1 MKCDGSVKLV
11 LPPHRIYVRY
21 DTGII
26 SFVHNMEKNSRVPRL
41 GYLELPKIVTEFFLQ
56 LLHTI
61 KFLPIELKT
70 LHTTV

>member
-41 GYLELPKIVTEFFLQ
+41 GYLELTEIVTQ
-56 LLHTI
+56 N
-61 KFLPIELKT
+61 KRVPD
-70 LHTTV
+70 

>member
-1 MKCDGSVKLV
+1 MMNFGAEWVMKCDGSVKLV

-41 GYLELPKIVTEFFLQ
+41 GYLELTEIVTE
-56 LLHTI
+56 
-61 KFLPIELKT
+61 
-70 LHTTV
+70 